1 MVEPDVSADDKAAH
15 VLEGASLLE
24 PRDGIEKLKRDGRES
39 RPSRAQEVEE
49 AAVP

>member
-1 MVEPDVSADDKAAH
+1 MVEPHVSADDKPAH

-24 PRDGIEKLKRDGRES
+24 PRDGIKKLKRDGRES
-39 RPSRAQEVEE
+39 WPSGAQEVEE